1 MVVYQAFRFE
11 LDPNDVA
18 RSALASHAGA
28 ARFAYNWGLATVTD
42 RLDARRAL
50 RVLALRQG
58 ASTDEAGAWATELVG
73 PVPWNLPG
81 LRRAWNQA
89 KAEVA
94 PWWAENSKE
103 AYNSGLDA
111 LARAL
116 DGWSK
121 SRRGQRKGR
130 RVGFPRYHKR
140 GSRRSWRVTTGAFGV
155 VDDRHVRLPRIGIL
169 HTKEPTT
176 KLMAALGAGTTR
188 VLSPAISERAERW
201 YASFG
206 CQVDRKQRPA
216 PSGPP
221 VGVDAG
227 VKSLAVLSSGEVVPN
242 PKHLSKWARR
252 QARLQRQCARR
263 AGPAKGRAPSKR
275 WWRSKARLAR
285 THAKVATARSDG
297 LHKLTTRLATT
308 NATVVVEDLGLAGMT
323 ATAKGSGHWRGKAGL
338 NRAILDAAPGEL
350 RRQLSYKTTWYG
362 SRLVVADRWYPSSK
376 TCSRCKAVKAKLA
389 LSERTFW
396 CERCG
401 LVIDRDLNAATNLAS
416 LVEAYSITGTAS
428 GAGTSTPL
436 PPAGAVCAN
445 AQGEEMSMAPARC
458 SSTNR
463 EDGTGAGRS
472 DKTVTA
478 TRQRV
483 APKPV
488 LVQSDR

>member
-155 VDDRHVRLPRIGIL
+155 VD
-169 HTKEPTT
+169 
-176 KLMAALGAGTTR
+176 
-188 VLSPAISERAERW
+188 
-201 YASFG
+201 
-206 CQVDRKQRPA
+206 DRKQRPA

-483 APKPV
+483 APKRRP
-488 LVQSDR
+488 